1 MLKKYNLIH
10 PIEIGNIE
18 ESSFE
23 SLVNNE
29 YSKGKIVIIVDE
41 NSHDFCL
48 EYLITTFEEL
58 KEAEVM
64 LLPAGEDNKVME
76 VCYQVWEAL
85 SDYQVSRKDLVIN
98 LGGGLVTDMGGFI
111 ASVYKRG
118 VDFIHVPTTLLGMVD
133 ASIGGKTGI
142 DVGAFK
148 NQIGT
153 FCFPKNL
160 FIDPRFLQTL
170 PEEELLNG
178 YAEMLKHAL
187 IQDKNYW
194 HELTQIESL
203 SDLMDL
209 TLIEKSVLI
218 KSHIVSI
225 DPKES
230 NERKKLNFGHTIGHG
245 IEGYFL
251 DKSPIPHGYA
261 VGIGM
266 IAEAYLSLDRG
277 LINES
282 EFVEIEGFL
291 APLFPKIELEESEI
305 DEVIEL
311 ILNDKKNSEG
321 KIKCCLLTDIG
332 SSIIDQV
339 LTKDEVVKG
348 LKRIIL

>member
-23 SLVNNE
+23 SLVKDD